1 MYIYIV
7 RERERKR
14 EKDIERDD
22 GQSTTTVATTR
33 SDLSLETRVTW
44 RDDGES
50 FASSK
55 GATDRKRAPVY
66 THTHTTHIHIIH
78 KNFVYYI
85 YYYMLCRLCVCIRIL
100 LYDILFRDHTNSCV
114 KNVYFRR
121 FPI

>member
-7 RERERKR
+7 RERER
-14 EKDIERDD
+14 ERDD

-66 THTHTTHIHIIH
+66 THTHTLHT
-78 KNFVYYI
+78 YI
-85 YYYMLCRLCVCIRIL
+85 
-100 LYDILFRDHTNSCV
+100 
-114 KNVYFRR
+114 
-121 FPI
+121 